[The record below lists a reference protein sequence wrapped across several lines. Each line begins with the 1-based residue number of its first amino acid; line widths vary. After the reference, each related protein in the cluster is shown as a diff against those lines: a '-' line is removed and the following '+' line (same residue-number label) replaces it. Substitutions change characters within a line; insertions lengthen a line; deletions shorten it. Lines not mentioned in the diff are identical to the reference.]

1 MKKVILPR
9 YGQLGTE
16 TVTLQTREVLL
27 ETESLI
33 GLRARTLRSLLHKLC
48 DCISPKGK
56 IDIYGV
62 EARQELAEMLI
73 SSCRGELN
81 DIKREFQ
88 KAENIARLFIESA
101 VIPGKSSEE

>member
-1 MKKVILPR
+1 MKKVTIPR
-9 YGQLGTE
+9 YGQLGSE
-16 TVTLQTREVLL
+16 TITLQIREVLL

-56 IDIYGV
+56 VDIYGV

-73 SSCRGELN
+73 SSCRGELG

-88 KAENIARLFIESA
+88 KVENITRLFIESTA
-101 VIPGKSSEE
+101 FPGTSSEE